1 MLEDDEKKKKDD
13 PSAEYDNLKHIF
25 ESSDTAYY
33 NGIRNSDIDW
43 ILRDANICAPIPTP
57 QQENGAESESPKED
71 SEKPDAADSTSISST
86 STASSVKKRPPGTL
100 PLVGAQLNRHS
111 ELSNEQNPSKSKPS
125 ISPIQEEPLTPAITS
140 NAGDRGRRRASSIS
154 AGMRPLTGHGFF
166 SKLKEKFTNKSTDAN
181 SRGGDSL
188 WRSEQD
194 LGLKRSLTNTG
205 SGSSHY
211 STRSKRSDLSSDSL
225 KLSRTM
231 SMPNYGEHSI
241 DPRLQEYIDYYRKD
255 NCKENTSTLSSL
267 SGQSKDE
274 DTSLR
279 PLHSALV
286 NQFDT
291 GIGTGAT
298 PVDANNAQTGK
309 FSFLRKRSNSAAP
322 LPTVTEATEKNRRT
336 NPCYYQS
343 LVSCANQREKS
354 PPQQDVPPEF
364 QGLKPLKRVAFH
376 SLTFLIDPP
385 QQIPSRCP
393 RKGNVELKQDG
404 TLKINPLSE
413 EDKKAI
419 EKAQYGQGGGIV
431 VGGSGSLGAKKVE
444 CVHSG
449 GDTTDSPIDEVHV
462 DKHAKLLGIDK
473 PMVSRNKSYSTPVKK
488 MALDTMYTRCC
499 HLREILPLPAILK
512 QIPPG
517 SLAPIPI
524 LQVKNPEPTMI
535 EIQTFADFVR
545 IAPIICVSLD
555 GVSLTFEQFKVLLS
569 ALSAKKHLEK
579 LSLRNTPIDQKGWP
593 LLCWFLSKN
602 KVLRK
607 LDISQCP
614 SLSVNIMRK
623 RKLVN
628 DKYKDDAPRMSS
640 NKDNRSDMNW
650 TLLTATLVAR
660 GGIEELILTGCCI
673 NDLDVFEKLINLAV
687 LIKTSRLGL
696 AYNKLTAKHFKVVV
710 DNWVFKSI
718 AQGIDLGY
726 NDLLSLQYVK
736 ILNEKLKDEVPSE
749 KLKKSNLT
757 FISLNAAN
765 LRFSDGFKHL
775 FENYLIQL
783 PNLKYLDLS
792 NNPKL
797 FGTSLTNNN
806 LSPVNSAS
814 EETHLGKEAYP
825 DEKFLVEYFAS
836 KFPLFP
842 KLVRL
847 SLDNNNFSTPS
858 LIVFAQCLPFCKS
871 LGYFSVLGNKL
882 DLPSATALVQSIKN
896 SKSLITLPM
905 DGDDL
910 PGLLK
915 ERYVLFT
922 MKNMERIYQ
931 EAQKSQNEKKDSL
944 GIIAPEEDATTL
956 AEEMSNILAKKS
968 QNASY
973 MDDPEVK
980 RFINKVTKMKEQL
993 KEAIDKLLELQL
1005 KEQLNLGGKE
1015 TLVRFMFLNS
1025 TIERGLYLIDNSLSD
1040 LRYLDMT
1047 SAFLTRN
1054 SGESEIQKYGDK
1066 ETDPPE
1072 DNKELV
1078 PNTLNIPFNKSPHSI
1093 SRNSSRTSL
1102 LDKEEGSA
1110 LKLLKLHDYHYPST
1124 DGSMFKDLS
1133 GEKIREKL
1141 LSVDMSEVEE
1151 VINIL
1156 TELKNEGIS
1165 LAKVFNLDS
1174 ADRKKLAE
1182 GRDYPISIEDITGR
1196 LKVLKERS
1204 SSILKGQEGKDLSNP
1219 STPKDEKN
1227 PKSDE
1232 GQPADTEDNS
1242 EHTSKLYDE
1251 LLNEI
1256 TKLNV

>member
-1 MLEDDEKKKKDD
+1 MLEEDEKKKKED

-43 ILRDANICAPIPTP
+43 ILRDANICAPIPAP
-57 QQENGAESESPKED
+57 QQENRANSESPKED
-71 SEKPDAADSTSISST
+71 SEKPDGGDSTSISST
-86 STASSVKKRPPGTL
+86 STASSVKKGPPGTL
-100 PLVGAQLNRHS
+100 PVVGAQLNRHS

-140 NAGDRGRRRASSIS
+140 NAGDRGRRRASSVS
-154 AGMRPLTGHGFF
+154 VGMRPLTGHGFF
-166 SKLKEKFTNKSTDAN
+166 SKLKEKFTNKSEDAN
-181 SRGGDSL
+181 IRSENAL
-188 WRSEQD
+188 WRGDQD

-205 SGSSHY
+205 SGDSRHF
-211 STRSKRSDLSSDSL
+211 TRSKRSNLSSDSL

-231 SMPNYGEHSI
+231 SMPNYSEHSV

-255 NCKENTSTLSSL
+255 CEKGNTSIPSSL

-274 DTSLR
+274 GAPLR

-291 GIGTGAT
+291 GIGTGTT
-298 PVDANNAQTGK
+298 PVDANNVQTGK
-309 FSFLRKRSNSAAP
+309 FSFLRKRNNSAAP
-322 LPTVTEATEKNRRT
+322 LPSVTEATEKNRRS

-343 LVSCANQREKS
+343 LVSCANQKEKS

-393 RKGNVELKQDG
+393 RKGNVELKPDG

-419 EKAQYGQGGGIV
+419 EKAQFGGIV

-444 CVHSG
+444 CGNGG
-449 GDTTDSPIDEVHV
+449 GDTTESPVDEVRV
-462 DKHAKLLGIDK
+462 DKHAELLGIDK
-473 PMVSRNKSYSTPVKK
+473 PMVSRNKGYSTPVKK

-517 SLAPIPI
+517 SLAPIPV

-555 GVSLTFEQFKVLLS
+555 GVSLTFEQFKVILS

-602 KVLRK
+602 RVLRK

-614 SLSVNIMRK
+614 SLSVNVMKK

-628 DKYKDDAPRMSS
+628 DKYRDDTPRMSS
-640 NKDNRSDMNW
+640 NKDNRSDMDW

-660 GGIEELILTGCCI
+660 DGIEELILTGCCI

-696 AYNKLTAKHFKVVV
+696 AYNKLTAKHVKVVV
-710 DNWVFKSI
+710 DNWLFKDI

-736 ILNEKLKDEVPSE
+736 ILNEKLKDKVLSE
-749 KLKKSNLT
+749 KLKQSNLT
-757 FISLNAAN
+757 FISLNATN
-765 LRFSDGFKHL
+765 LRFSDDFKRL

-797 FGTSLTNNN
+797 FGISLTSNN

-814 EETHLGKEAYP
+814 GEKHFVKEAYP

-882 DLPSATALVQSIKN
+882 DLSSATALVQSIKN

-915 ERYVLFT
+915 ERYVLYT

-980 RFINKVTKMKEQL
+980 RFINKVTKIKEQL

-1005 KEQLNLGGKE
+1005 KEKLNLGGKE
-1015 TLVRFMFLNS
+1015 TLIRFMFLNS

-1040 LRYLDMT
+1040 LRFLDMT
-1047 SAFLTRN
+1047 SSFLTRN

-1066 ETDPPE
+1066 ETDPP
-1072 DNKELV
+1072 DDDKELV

-1124 DGSMFKDLS
+1124 GDSMFKDLS

-1174 ADRKKLAE
+1174 ADQKKLAE
-1182 GRDYPISIEDITGR
+1182 GKDYPISIEDITGR

-1204 SSILKGQEGKDLSNP
+1204 NSILRGQEGKDFSNP
-1219 STPKDEKN
+1219 PTPKDEKN
-1227 PKSDE
+1227 PESDE
-1232 GQPADTEDNS
+1232 MRPADTEDNS

-1251 LLNEI
+1251 LLNQI
-1256 TKLNV
+1256 AKLNV